1 MVLIKPTRNWQKI
14 SYTNKATRKISTL
27 LGRMGGKKP
36 VSWDEHP
43 WEGSVKEGRSTQVGT
58 CPESSLPARKSTAL
72 GHIKW
77 LERPVLY

>member
-1 MVLIKPTRNWQKI
+1 
-14 SYTNKATRKISTL
+14 
-27 LGRMGGKKP
+27 MGGKKP

-72 GHIKW
+72 GHIKG